1 MASKNDDG
9 FDVLTFY
16 IYVMALLT
24 AIVGG
29 FALWNRQKV
38 NDQVRLTKAEV
49 IKLDQMKQLAIDDD
63 MRAWVARER
72 TSAVNGPSG
81 SPADF
86 QALCRARANENGVNI
101 ASQQSQG
108 TRNLPDGTELTY
120 RLTIDQVRVESLVK
134 FLVRVEEDWPGAR
147 VKQIVKLDWNER
159 KEAWD
164 SVIELSIFRAAAGA

>member
-1 MASKNDDG
+1 MARSDES

-29 FALWNRQKV
+29 FALWNQRKV
-38 NDQVRLTKAEV
+38 DEQVRLTKNEV
-49 IKLDQMKQLAIDDD
+49 QKLDQMKQLAVDDEL
-63 MRAWVARER
+63 RAWIARER
-72 TSAVNGPSG
+72 GSQGQTSSG
-81 SPADF
+81 SADDF
-86 QALCRARANENGVNI
+86 QAMCRARANENGVNI
-101 ASQQSQG
+101 ISQQSQG
-108 TRNLPDGTELTY
+108 TRNLPDGTELNY
-120 RLTIDQVRVESLVK
+120 RLTIEQCRVEGLVK

-164 SVIELSIFRAAAGA
+164 SVVELSIVRAAAGA

>member
-1 MASKNDDG
+1 MAGKNDDG

-38 NDQVRLTKAEV
+38 NEQVRLTKAEV
-49 IKLDQMKQLAIDDD
+49 VKLDQMKQLAIDDD

-72 TSAVNGPSG
+72 SSQGTQGNGGSAD
-81 SPADF
+81 DF
-86 QALCRARANENGVNI
+86 QALCRARANENGVSI
-101 ASQQSQG
+101 GSQQAQG

-120 RLTIDQVRVESLVK
+120 RLTIDQVRVENLVK
-134 FLVRVEEDWPGAR
+134 FLVRVEEEWPGAR
-147 VKQIVKLDWNER
+147 VKQIVKLDWNDR

-164 SVIELSIFRAAAGA
+164 AVIELSIFRAAA